1 MNENHTNKF
10 FKDNASF
17 RDPHGY
23 VIHSDD
29 KIYRI
34 IKKNYKEIF
43 EHCKKSGLFQKL
55 IEKKY
60 ILDFKESHELEINSD
75 DIYKIYN
82 IYNSYNSYTN
92 NNYNIYNT

>member
-34 IKKNYKEIF
+34 IKSAIIVKGKPN
-43 EHCKKSGLFQKL
+43 
-55 IEKKY
+55 EKKFSAGADRVTTP
-60 ILDFKESHELEINSD
+60 IVTLTSSSIETTG
-75 DIYKIYN
+75 N
-82 IYNSYNSYTN
+82 IISAPR
-92 NNYNIYNT
+92 